1 MTQNRLRAAWPRG
14 AGSVG
19 PAPWLSRQP
28 EQVEQ
33 VGDWTQ
39 EALRAPEELQKGRGY
54 RAWEREAPCLEMGC
68 SSWPG
73 NVQSGK
79 EGPSSDSGET
89 GLEGPPGLGWGRP
102 GEGWAGEL
110 VQQRERSGLG
120 VGVGSLDFR
129 REATG
134 TPGVC
139 YNPAVA
145 PRSSH
150 DVGTC
155 VGQAPRSATELL
167 QDTSQ
172 PLCTSTSPVNREHH
186 CGPQAGRPEAH
197 PGSNP
202 LGRLQLMVLDTT
214 SFSKPWTSHLHN
226 PWGQLPLPAHPGGP
240 RLWPSLHPSVEGV

>member
-134 TPGVC
+134 TPGV
-139 YNPAVA
+139 P
-145 PRSSH
+145 PGWGSSP
-150 DVGTC
+150 
-155 VGQAPRSATELL
+155 QASMDPHVL
-167 QDTSQ
+167 
-172 PLCTSTSPVNREHH
+172 PVP
-186 CGPQAGRPEAH
+186 GPQEAVWVVGICISTFLPMLCSPGPVVASGRH
-197 PGSNP
+197 YSQRTW
-202 LGRLQLMVLDTT
+202 L
-214 SFSKPWTSHLHN
+214 
-226 PWGQLPLPAHPGGP
+226 
-240 RLWPSLHPSVEGV
+240 